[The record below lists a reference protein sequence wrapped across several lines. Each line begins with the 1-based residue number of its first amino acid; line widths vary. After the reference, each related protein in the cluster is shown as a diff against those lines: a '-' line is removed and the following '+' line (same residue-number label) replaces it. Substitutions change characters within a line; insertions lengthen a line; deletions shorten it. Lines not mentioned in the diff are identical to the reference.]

1 MERERSSKKG
11 LVDHI
16 EKIGNI
22 IPHPLLLFLYISG
35 IVIVISFICNKLG
48 ISAISPSNGE
58 VITVK
63 NLITLQALTSFMK
76 RFIENFQNFPV
87 LGPVVVLAVASGF
100 AEKVGFLKTVCEM
113 FLKNTKGNRVVFVAA
128 FIATLGKLFGDSAFL
143 IVPLITATLF
153 KGVNR
158 NPIAGLLMGYAS
170 VGGGFAAGIIPGAA
184 ELILTPITIA
194 SAKMIDLNFDTSVM
208 STYYF
213 SFTLTF
219 FIAVTSAIIT
229 LKFIEPKL
237 GEYVSIEEIETEE
250 ENELNRYAAKKAL
263 RGLGVYIFVLIL
275 LCIPQSSPFRGETG
289 SLVLDSPLMRSIPFL
304 IILLF
309 FIPGFIYA
317 RLTKQVDSVKELADI
332 LSNNIK
338 DISPFILLAIV
349 IAQFLYFFSE
359 SNLGTVLALIGGE
372 FLVSLN
378 LPIFAVCIL
387 FLLLVSFVN
396 IFMISGSTKW
406 LIFGPIFVPMLMQIG
421 VHPTFTQVI
430 YKCGDATTNS
440 LSPLNAF
447 FIILLTLVQKY
458 DKKMNVGTIISYM
471 APYTIGYILIT
482 SVVVLAWLFLEIPPG
497 IGSAVFL

>member
-113 FLKNTKGNRVVFVAA
+113 FLKNTKGNRVVFV
-128 FIATLGKLFGDSAFL
+128 
-143 IVPLITATLF
+143 
-153 KGVNR
+153 
-158 NPIAGLLMGYAS
+158 
-170 VGGGFAAGIIPGAA
+170 A